1 MLPDKLKFSCSTLPV
16 INGHALK
23 SCTPDEN
30 GCYEV
35 IVGCIGVPTRNNVI
49 YEPESVV
56 EAMADVN
63 SRFNICLR
71 DGNLA
76 GEYGHPRVQSKD
88 DLERLLL
95 IDEKLISHYFRKI
108 WIGEK
113 PIMISGQEA
122 FPIRALVKP
131 AGPYGKYLEESLRD
145 PCINTAFSIRS
156 ICTPTSGPDS
166 RYTYRSVQ
174 YLVTFDAV
182 FAPGFEI
189 TSKRY
194 AVGGNESLEM
204 DIAGSD
210 LLNASRKNMV
220 AGCEG
225 INMLTDAD
233 VRKLKHEREYRIGDN
248 LVGVRLMG
256 SASMV
261 NVDGNLVSVAS
272 LCYNR

>member
-233 VRKLKHEREYRIGDN
+233 VNRLLGIRTYSIGNEVIGTRVVGKNALMDQHGNFISAASVLYR
-248 LVGVRLMG
+248 R
-256 SASMV
+256 
-261 NVDGNLVSVAS
+261 
-272 LCYNR
+272 